1 MCRSS
6 THYCLNCYNSEVTIL
21 LPSTGCHSVLHPP
34 DCAGP
39 QIWQGMYW
47 HSSCFFQ
54 ELYVLL
60 LQLTQAPLSSL
71 RNRTVQL
78 QQSPYSYCPI
88 LRPLMLCREGG
99 LWYIALTVSY
109 GWAACS
115 RVPFVGLGLSKSHDL
130 PESGCCPRKV
140 VRLRRADKRYVLI
153 TLHRKWQQPG
163 DLNKT
168 FTSTEDKSACHRNLT
183 SESNHWPYGGKRGP
197 TVELSP
203 DHHMHTVAFMHS
215 HKQKIINEIK
225 KKQVYFTSCDG
236 THL

>member
-1 MCRSS
+1 MPFCSTSPRLCRPSDM
-6 THYCLNCYNSEVTIL
+6 TRYVLAQLLL
-21 LPSTGCHSVLHPP
+21 LPRALCIAAPAHTGSPGLPQEQ
-34 DCAGP
+34 DCA
-39 QIWQGMYW
+39 
-47 HSSCFFQ
+47 
-54 ELYVLL
+54 V
-60 LQLTQAPLSSL
+60 TK
-71 RNRTVQL
+71 
-78 QQSPYSYCPI
+78 SPYSYCPI

-140 VRLRRADKRYVLI
+140 VRLRWADKRYVLI

-168 FTSTEDKSACHRNLT
+168 FTSTQDKTACHRNLT
-183 SESNHWPYGGKRGP
+183 SESNHSPHGGKRGP

-215 HKQKIINEIK
+215 HKQKIINEI
-225 KKQVYFTSCDG
+225 
-236 THL
+236 